1 MVGVQERHAH
11 PKFPRLSIQL
21 RSDSRF
27 YQAVTFLDGKLRQ
40 KSLKTCELPA
50 AFKVGEDWYRR
61 QLRASVEFGRQ
72 HPIERLTSNPVVA
85 ELFASY
91 RSALDSK
98 RRADADKRWSPIQTF
113 WRPLKVAGVQPST
126 FREFYKWRRRRV
138 KGITPHTLHKDVVL
152 IRQVLKFAAE
162 EGMIERPPVIPRP
175 GRIVQNPRP
184 WLTPAEWKHLLATAQ
199 DRVADAPNARTL
211 QQRSD
216 LLDMMLFL
224 VASCCRVG
232 EMQTLRFQD
241 CRAETT
247 KHGETVLIAEVTGKR
262 GTRTIV
268 TSPEAAYVIGERQKT
283 RKPDDLVF
291 PEHHRDAFRELL
303 KAAKL
308 ERDTHGFAR
317 NMKSLRA
324 TAISFRVL
332 KGDDLWLIARNAG
345 TSITMI
351 DTFYARRLSAEL
363 GRDVLGQSAVP
374 A

>member
-1 MVGVQERHAH
+1 MVEVRERHAH
-11 PKFPRLSIQL
+11 PKFSRLSIQL

-40 KSLKTCELPA
+40 KSLKTRELPA
-50 AFKVGEDWYRR
+50 AFKLGEEWYRR
-61 QLRASVEFGRQ
+61 QLRASVEIGRQ
-72 HPIERLTSNPVVA
+72 HPIERLTNNPVVG

-91 RSALDSK
+91 RSTLDQK
-98 RRADADKRWSPIQTF
+98 RRADADKRWSPIQEF
-113 WRPLKVAGVQPST
+113 WRPLKIADVQPAT
-126 FREFYKWRRRRV
+126 FRDFYAWRRQRT

-152 IRQVLKFAAE
+152 IRQVLKYTAE
-162 EGMIERPPVIPRP
+162 ESIIERLPVIPRP
-175 GRIVQNPRP
+175 GRIAQNPRP

-199 DRVADAPNARTL
+199 QRIADAPNARTL

-216 LLDMMLFL
+216 LLDMMLFMI
-224 VASCCRVG
+224 ASCCRVD
-232 EMQTLRFQD
+232 EARTLRFQD
-241 CRAETT
+241 CREETT
-247 KHGETVLIAEVTGKR
+247 KNKETVVIAEVTGKR

-268 TSPEAAYVIGERQKT
+268 TSSEAAFVIRDRQKGK
-283 RKPDDLVF
+283 KPDDLVF
-291 PEHHRDAFRELL
+291 TEHHRDAFRELL
-303 KAAKL
+303 RAADL
-308 ERDTHGFAR
+308 LQDSHGFTR

-351 DTFYARRLSAEL
+351 DTYYARRLSAEL

-374 A
+374 N